1 MNALKRNNLRY
12 TLNIN
17 LYIAK
22 RIFSAK
28 ENRNNLSHRIVN
40 IALFGIVLGLVVLIL
55 SVAIVSGYKSEVG
68 RKVIGFGSHLQI
80 DNLDT
85 NQSYETS
92 SISQNQPFLQELKN
106 LEGIRQVQ
114 IFATK
119 PGIIRTDDEIQG
131 VVLKGIGP
139 DFDWSFFQ
147 ENKVSGEPFFV
158 QDTIRSNK
166 VWVSKQMADLLNLNL
181 DDDLTMFFIHESEA
195 IPRQRKFQLAGIYK
209 TSLEEFDRMFV
220 LVDINHIRKLNN
232 WKNDEVSGFEI
243 LVNDIDELPEQER
256 AVRDLLLRNMTPD
269 SSVLQVVS
277 IKEKYR
283 HIFDW
288 LNLLDMNVW
297 VILILMVLVAGFN
310 MVSSLLVIIL
320 ERTQM
325 IGILKAMG
333 ARNWS
338 IRKIFLYFSVMLI
351 LKALV
356 LGNILGIGICL
367 IQKYTRVLR
376 LDPTSYFLEYVP
388 INLTIWHI
396 LLLNVGTVVI
406 TILMLLLPS
415 YFITKVSPEKTIRFE

>member
-1 MNALKRNNLRY
+1 
-12 TLNIN
+12 
-17 LYIAK
+17 
-22 RIFSAK
+22 
-28 ENRNNLSHRIVN
+28 VN

-55 SVAIVSGYKSEVG
+55 SVAIVTGYKSEVG

-80 DNLDT
+80 VNLDS
-85 NQSYETS
+85 NQSFETS
-92 SISQNQPFLQELKN
+92 PISQNQSFLNDLKSID
-106 LEGIRQVQ
+106 GIRHVQV
-114 IFATK
+114 FATK
-119 PGIIRTDDEIQG
+119 PGIIRTEDEIQG

-147 ENKVSGEPFFV
+147 ENKVEGEPFQV

-166 VWVSKQMADLLNLNL
+166 VWISKQMADLLKLKL
-181 DDDLTMFFIHESEA
+181 GDDLYMFFIHASEA
-195 IPRQRKFQLAGIYK
+195 IPRQRKFQLTGIYK

-232 WKNDEVSGFEI
+232 WGNDEVSGFEI
-243 LVNDIDELPEQER
+243 LVNDFKQLQEQEK
-256 AVRDLLLRNMTPD
+256 AVRNLLLRNTNPD
-269 SSVLQVVS
+269 EPVLQVISV
-277 IKEKYR
+277 KEKYR

-288 LNLLDMNVW
+288 LSLLDMNVW

-320 ERTQM
+320 ERAQM

-338 IRKIFLYFSVMLI
+338 IRKVFLYFSGLLI
-351 LKALV
+351 VKALV
-356 LGNILGIGICL
+356 IGNILGIGICL
-367 IQKYTRVLR
+367 IQQYTHVLK
-376 LDPTSYFLEYVP
+376 LDPSSYYLEYVP
-388 INLTIWHI
+388 INLTVWHV

>member
-1 MNALKRNNLRY
+1 MN
-12 TLNIN
+12 IDF
-17 LYIAK
+17 YIAR

-55 SVAIVSGYKSEVG
+55 SVAIVTGYKSEVG

-80 DNLDT
+80 VNLDS
-85 NQSYETS
+85 NQSFETTP
-92 SISQNQPFLQELKN
+92 ISENQPFVEELKN
-106 LEGIRQVQ
+106 IDGINHVQV
-114 IFATK
+114 FATML
-119 PGIIRTDDEIQG
+119 GVIRTDDEIQG

-147 ENKVSGEPFFV
+147 ENKVSGEPFHV
-158 QDTIRSNK
+158 QDTLRSNK
-166 VWVSKQMADLLNLNL
+166 VWVSKQMADLLKLKL
-181 DDDLTMFFIHESEA
+181 GDDLYMFFIPQSEA
-195 IPRQRKFQLAGIYK
+195 VPRQRKFELAGIYK

-220 LVDINHIRKLNN
+220 LVDINHIRRLNN
-232 WKNDEVSGFEI
+232 WKNDEISGFEI
-243 LVNDIDELPEQER
+243 LVDDFKKLSEQEK
-256 AVRDLLLRNMTPD
+256 AVHSLLLRNMSENSP
-269 SSVLQVVS
+269 VLQVES

-288 LNLLDMNVW
+288 LGLLDMNVW
-297 VILILMVLVAGFN
+297 VILVLMVLVAGFN

-338 IRKIFLYFSVMLI
+338 IRKVFLYFSVLLI

-356 LGNILGIGICL
+356 VGNILGVGICL
-367 IQKYTRVLR
+367 IQQYTHVFK
-376 LDPTSYFLEYVP
+376 LDPTSYYLEYVP
-388 INLTIWHI
+388 INLKVWH
-396 LLLNVGTVVI
+396 LVLLNLGTVAV

-415 YFITKVSPEKTIRFE
+415 YFITKISPEKTIRFE

>member
-1 MNALKRNNLRY
+1 
-12 TLNIN
+12 LNFNI
-17 LYIAK
+17 YIAR

-55 SVAIVSGYKSEVG
+55 SVAIVSGYKLEVG

-80 DNLDT
+80 TSLNS

-92 SISQNQPFLQELKN
+92 PIKQNQPFLKELKAI
-106 LEGIRQVQ
+106 EGISHVQ
-114 IFATK
+114 NFATK
-119 PGIIRTDDEIQG
+119 PGIIRTEDEIQG

-139 DFDWSFFQ
+139 DFDWSFFK
-147 ENKVSGEPFFV
+147 ENMVEGEVFLV

-166 VWVSKQMADLLNLNL
+166 VWISEQMADLLKLNL
-181 DDDLTMFFIHESEA
+181 GDDLTMFFVNQSEA
-195 IPRQRKFQLAGIYK
+195 VPRQRKFKLAGIYK

-232 WKNDEVSGFEI
+232 WENNEVSGFEI
-243 LVNDIDELPEQER
+243 LVNDLNGLSAQEKEIQ
-256 AVRDLLLRNMTPD
+256 DMLLRYTSPE
-269 SSVLQVVS
+269 SEVLQVVS

-288 LNLLDMNVW
+288 LSLLDMNVW
-297 VILILMVLVAGFN
+297 VILVLMILVAGFN

-338 IRKIFLYFSVMLI
+338 IRKVFLYFSFFMI
-351 LKALV
+351 LKALI
-356 LGNILGIGICL
+356 LGNVIGIGICL
-367 IQKYTRVLR
+367 IQQYTELIK
-376 LDPTSYFLEYVP
+376 LDPTSYFLNYVP
-388 INLTIWHI
+388 INLKIWHI
-396 LLLNVGTVVI
+396 LLLNFGTVTI
-406 TILMLLLPS
+406 TILMLLVPS
-415 YFITKVSPEKTIRFE
+415 YFIAKVSPEKTIRFE

>member
-1 MNALKRNNLRY
+1 MN
-12 TLNIN
+12 IDF
-17 LYIAK
+17 YIAR

-55 SVAIVSGYKSEVG
+55 SVAIVTGYKSEVG

-80 DNLDT
+80 VNLDS
-85 NQSYETS
+85 NQSFETTP
-92 SISQNQPFLQELKN
+92 ISENQHFVEELKN
-106 LEGIRQVQ
+106 IDGINHVQV
-114 IFATK
+114 FATML
-119 PGIIRTDDEIQG
+119 GVIRTDDEIQG

-147 ENKVSGEPFFV
+147 ENKVSGEPFHV
-158 QDTIRSNK
+158 QDTLRSNK
-166 VWVSKQMADLLNLNL
+166 VWVSKQMADLLKLKL
-181 DDDLTMFFIHESEA
+181 GDDLYMFFIPQSEA
-195 IPRQRKFQLAGIYK
+195 VPRQRKFELAGIYK

-220 LVDINHIRKLNN
+220 LVDINHIRRLNN
-232 WKNDEVSGFEI
+232 WKADEISGFEI
-243 LVNDIDELPEQER
+243 LVDDFKKLSDQEK
-256 AVRDLLLRNMTPD
+256 AVHSLLLRNMSENSP
-269 SSVLQVVS
+269 VLQVES

-288 LNLLDMNVW
+288 LGLLDMNVW
-297 VILILMVLVAGFN
+297 VILVLMVLVAGFN

-338 IRKIFLYFSVMLI
+338 IRKVFLYFSVLLI

-356 LGNILGIGICL
+356 VGNILGVGICL
-367 IQKYTRVLR
+367 IQQYTHVFK
-376 LDPTSYFLEYVP
+376 LDSTSYYLEYVP
-388 INLTIWHI
+388 INLKVWH
-396 LLLNVGTVVI
+396 LVLLNLGTVAV

-415 YFITKVSPEKTIRFE
+415 YFITKISPEKTIRFE

>member
-1 MNALKRNNLRY
+1 
-12 TLNIN
+12 LNTN
-17 LYIAK
+17 LYIAQ

-55 SVAIVSGYKSEVG
+55 SVAIVTGYKSEVG

-80 DNLDT
+80 VNLDS
-85 NQSYETS
+85 NQSFETAP
-92 SISQNQPFLQELKN
+92 ISEVQPFIQELKSI
-106 LEGIRQVQ
+106 EGIRHVQV
-114 IFATK
+114 FATK

-147 ENKVSGEPFFV
+147 ENKVAGEPFHV
-158 QDTIRSNK
+158 QDTVRSNK
-166 VWVSKQMADLLNLNL
+166 VWVSKQMADLLKLKL
-181 DDDLTMFFIHESEA
+181 GDDLIMFFIHQSEFV
-195 IPRQRKFQLAGIYK
+195 PRQRKFELAGIYK

-220 LVDINHIRKLNN
+220 LVDINHIRRLNN

-243 LVNDIDELPEQER
+243 LVNDFKTLSDQEKE
-256 AVRDLLLRNMTPD
+256 VHHLLLRNSVADGP
-269 SSVLQVVS
+269 VLQVVS

-288 LNLLDMNVW
+288 LSLLDMNVW
-297 VILILMVLVAGFN
+297 IILVLMVLVAGFN

-338 IRKIFLYFSVMLI
+338 IRKVFLYFSVLLI

-356 LGNILGIGICL
+356 LGNLLGVGICL
-367 IQKYTRVLR
+367 IQKYTHVLR
-376 LDPTSYFLEYVP
+376 LDPTSYYLDYVP
-388 INLTIWHI
+388 INLNVWHL
-396 LLLNVGTVVI
+396 LLLNVGTVSV
-406 TILMLLLPS
+406 TLLMLLLPS

>member
-1 MNALKRNNLRY
+1 
-12 TLNIN
+12 LNTN
-17 LYIAK
+17 LYIAR

-28 ENRNNLSHRIVN
+28 ENKHNLSHRIVN

-55 SVAIVSGYKSEVG
+55 SVAIVTGYKSEVG

-80 DNLDT
+80 VTLDS
-85 NQSYETS
+85 NQSFETNP
-92 SISQNQPFLQELKN
+92 IKQNQLFLPDLKAIP
-106 LEGIRQVQ
+106 GIRHVQ

-139 DFDWSFFQ
+139 DFDWTFFQ
-147 ENKVSGEPFFV
+147 ENKVAGEPFQV

-166 VWVSKQMADLLNLNL
+166 VWVSKQMADLLKLKL
-181 DDDLTMFFIHESEA
+181 GDDLTMFFIHDSEA
-195 IPRQRKFQLAGIYK
+195 IPRQRKFELAGIYK

-232 WKNDEVSGFEI
+232 WKSDEISGFEV
-243 LVNDIDELPEQER
+243 LVNDFNNITVQEK
-256 AVRDLLLRNMTPD
+256 AVRNLLLRNTNADEP
-269 SSVLQVVS
+269 VLQVVS

-288 LNLLDMNVW
+288 LGLLDMNVW
-297 VILILMVLVAGFN
+297 IILVLMVLVAGFN

-338 IRKIFLYFSVMLI
+338 IRKIFLYFSVLLI

-367 IQKYTRVLR
+367 IQQYTHIFK
-376 LDPTSYFLEYVP
+376 LDPTSYYLEYVP
-388 INLTIWHI
+388 INLTVWHI
-396 LLLNVGTVVI
+396 LLLNIGTIVI
-406 TILMLLLPS
+406 TVLMLLLPS
-415 YFITKVSPEKTIRFE
+415 YFITKIAPEKTIRFE

>member
-1 MNALKRNNLRY
+1 M
-12 TLNIN
+12 
-17 LYIAK
+17 
-22 RIFSAK
+22 
-28 ENRNNLSHRIVN
+28 N

-55 SVAIVSGYKSEVG
+55 SVAIVTGYKSEVG

-80 DNLDT
+80 VNLDS
-85 NQSYETS
+85 NQSFETS
-92 SISQNQPFLQELKN
+92 PISQNQPFINDLKN
-106 LEGIRQVQ
+106 IEGIRHVQV
-114 IFATK
+114 FATK

-147 ENKVSGEPFFV
+147 ENKVAGEPFQV

-166 VWVSKQMADLLNLNL
+166 VWVSKQMADLLKLNL
-181 DDDLTMFFIHESEA
+181 GDDLNMFFINASEA
-195 IPRQRKFQLAGIYK
+195 VPRQRKFQLAGIYK

-243 LVNDIDELPEQER
+243 LVNDFKQLSEQEK
-256 AVRDLLLRNMTPD
+256 AVHNLLLRNTKPEEP
-269 SSVLQVVS
+269 VLQVIS

-288 LNLLDMNVW
+288 LSLLDMNVW
-297 VILILMVLVAGFN
+297 VILVLMVLVAGFN

-338 IRKIFLYFSVMLI
+338 IRKVFLYFSLLLI

-367 IQKYTRVLR
+367 IQQYTHVIK
-376 LDPTSYFLEYVP
+376 LDPSSYYLEYVP
-388 INLTIWHI
+388 INLSVWHI
-396 LLLNVGTVVI
+396 LLLNVGTVLI

>member
-1 MNALKRNNLRY
+1 MDA
-12 TLNIN
+12 N
-17 LYIAK
+17 LYIAR

-28 ENRNNLSHRIVN
+28 ENRDNLSHRIVN
-40 IALFGIVLGLVVLIL
+40 IALFGIVLGLIVLLL
-55 SVAIVSGYKSEVG
+55 SVAIVTGYKSEVG

-80 DNLDT
+80 VNLDS
-85 NQSYETS
+85 NQSYETLPVS
-92 SISQNQPFLQELKN
+92 ENQPFLQELRN
-106 LEGIRQVQ
+106 IEGIRHVQV
-114 IFATK
+114 FATK
-119 PGIIRTDDEIQG
+119 MGVIRTDDEIQG

-147 ENKVSGEPFFV
+147 ENRVAGKPFQV
-158 QDTIRSNK
+158 QDTIRSNNI
-166 VWVSKQMADLLNLNL
+166 WVSKQMADLLNLQL
-181 DDDLTMFFIHESEA
+181 GDDLTMFFVDETEA
-195 IPRQRKFQLAGIYK
+195 VPRQRKFEVAGIYK

-220 LVDINHIRKLNN
+220 LVDINHVRRLNN

-243 LVNDIDELPEQER
+243 LVSDFKKLNDQEK
-256 AVRDLLLRNMTPD
+256 AVRNLLLRNTNSEAP
-269 SSVLQVVS
+269 VLQVVS

-288 LNLLDMNVW
+288 LGLLDMNVW
-297 VILILMVLVAGFN
+297 VILGLMILVAGFN

-338 IRKIFLYFSVMLI
+338 IRKVFLYFSVMLI
-351 LKALV
+351 LKALA
-356 LGNILGIGICL
+356 LGNVLGIGICL
-367 IQKYTRVLR
+367 IQKYTHVLK
-376 LDPTSYFLEYVP
+376 LDPASYYLEYVP
-388 INLTIWHI
+388 INLTVWHVV
-396 LLLNVGTVVI
+396 LLNVGTIVI

>member
-1 MNALKRNNLRY
+1 
-12 TLNIN
+12 LNIDF
-17 LYIAK
+17 YIAR

-55 SVAIVSGYKSEVG
+55 SVAIVTGYKSEVG

-80 DNLDT
+80 VNLDS
-85 NQSYETS
+85 NQSFETTP
-92 SISQNQPFLQELKN
+92 ISDNQPFVEELKN
-106 LEGIRQVQ
+106 IDGVNHVQV
-114 IFATK
+114 FATML
-119 PGIIRTDDEIQG
+119 GVIRTDDEIQG

-147 ENKVSGEPFFV
+147 ENKVSGEPFHV
-158 QDTIRSNK
+158 QDTLRSNK
-166 VWVSKQMADLLNLNL
+166 VWVSKQMADLLKLKL
-181 DDDLTMFFIHESEA
+181 GDDLYMFFIPQSEA
-195 IPRQRKFQLAGIYK
+195 VPRQRKFELAGIYK

-220 LVDINHIRKLNN
+220 LVDINHIRRLNN
-232 WKNDEVSGFEI
+232 WKAEEISGFEI
-243 LVNDIDELPEQER
+243 LVDDFKKLSEQEK
-256 AVRDLLLRNMTPD
+256 AVHSLLLRNMSENSP
-269 SSVLQVVS
+269 VLQVES

-288 LNLLDMNVW
+288 LGLLDMNVW
-297 VILILMVLVAGFN
+297 VILVLMVLVAGFN

-338 IRKIFLYFSVMLI
+338 IRKVFLYFSVLLI

-356 LGNILGIGICL
+356 VGNILGVGICL
-367 IQKYTRVLR
+367 IQQYTHVFK
-376 LDPTSYFLEYVP
+376 LDPTSYYLEYVP
-388 INLTIWHI
+388 INLKVWH
-396 LLLNVGTVVI
+396 LVLLNLGTVAV

-415 YFITKVSPEKTIRFE
+415 YFITKISPEKTIRFE

>member
-1 MNALKRNNLRY
+1 MN
-12 TLNIN
+12 IDF
-17 LYIAK
+17 YIAR

-55 SVAIVSGYKSEVG
+55 SVAIVTGYKSEVG

-80 DNLDT
+80 VNLDS
-85 NQSYETS
+85 NQSFETTP
-92 SISQNQPFLQELKN
+92 ISENQPFVEELKN
-106 LEGIRQVQ
+106 IDGINHVQV
-114 IFATK
+114 FATML
-119 PGIIRTDDEIQG
+119 GVIRTDDEIQG

-147 ENKVSGEPFFV
+147 ENKVSGEPFHV
-158 QDTIRSNK
+158 QDTLRSNK
-166 VWVSKQMADLLNLNL
+166 VWVSKQMADLLKLKL
-181 DDDLTMFFIHESEA
+181 GDDLYMFFIPQSEA
-195 IPRQRKFQLAGIYK
+195 VPRQRKFELAGIYK

-220 LVDINHIRKLNN
+220 LVDINHIRRLNN
-232 WKNDEVSGFEI
+232 WKDDEISGFEI
-243 LVNDIDELPEQER
+243 LVDDFKKLSDQEK
-256 AVRDLLLRNMTPD
+256 AVHSLLLRNMSENSP
-269 SSVLQVVS
+269 VLQVES

-288 LNLLDMNVW
+288 LGLLDMNVW
-297 VILILMVLVAGFN
+297 VILVLMVLVAGFN

-338 IRKIFLYFSVMLI
+338 IRKVFLYFSVLLI

-356 LGNILGIGICL
+356 VGNILGIGICQ
-367 IQKYTRVLR
+367 IGRASCRERV
-376 LDPTSYFLEYVP
+376 
-388 INLTIWHI
+388 
-396 LLLNVGTVVI
+396 
-406 TILMLLLPS
+406 
-415 YFITKVSPEKTIRFE
+415 